1 VRQAAS
7 LCSLWQ
13 IVFAFFI
20 ASYDTYFLRFCN
32 TLLRYAL
39 EDHGPNQQHIVQIID
54 AARNATV
61 RVTSAQPDAVV
72 WNPWVAKSKA
82 RAQLDAAACFC
93 SGLI

>member
-1 VRQAAS
+1 M
-7 LCSLWQ
+7 
-13 IVFAFFI
+13 
-20 ASYDTYFLRFCN
+20 
-32 TLLRYAL
+32 TLQLSVAQLNFTVGDMQGNARK
-39 EDHGPNQQHIVQIID
+39 IID